1 MIIAWIRP
9 ARSLVRP
16 PRRPAAVARSQQ
28 RLGTD
33 PGLRRWLRELYPN
46 SREVQGDAAIP
57 AGWLAV
63 YVAIGVLWHAVHTAL
78 TLAFLPLALLER
90 IV

>member
-1 MIIAWIRP
+1 MIIAWLRP
-9 ARSLVRP
+9 ALSLFGP
-16 PRRPAAVARSQQ
+16 AWAAAVR
-28 RLGTD
+28 RLRGLGTD

-57 AGWLAV
+57 AGWLAA
-63 YVAIGVLWHAVHTAL
+63 YVAVGALWHAVHTAL
-78 TLAFLPLALLER
+78 SLAFLPFALLKR

>member
-9 ARSLVRP
+9 ALSLLRP
-16 PRRPAAVARSQQ
+16 RLRPASVARSLQ

>member
-9 ARSLVRP
+9 ALSLLRP
-16 PRRPAAVARSQQ
+16 RLRPASAARALR

-33 PGLRRWLRELYPN
+33 PGLRRWLRGLYPN

-57 AGWLAV
+57 AGWLAA
-63 YVAIGVLWHAVHTAL
+63 YVAIGVLWHAVHAAL
-78 TLAFLPLALLER
+78 SLAFLPLALLKR

>member
-1 MIIAWIRP
+1 MIIAWVRP
-9 ARSLVRP
+9 ALSLLRVRFGLGS
-16 PRRPAAVARSQQ
+16 AVQ
-28 RLGTD
+28 RLHALGTD
-33 PGLRRWLRELYPN
+33 LGLRRWLRELYPN

-57 AGWLAV
+57 PGWLAA

-78 TLAFLPLALLER
+78 NLAFLPLTLLKR